1 MFHSWHINTIFG
13 SSWATWNDKYLS
25 ILLIYLPFYWFMW
38 TRFFDTAFE
47 DGHWHLQLQI
57 SPHLPLTIIL
67 GREVTFGGLLSII
80 IAPPTAVTLMIGM
93 LSDASR
99 RGANRQWQWLH
110 RQYTRL
116 PRHPHGAIDVYDRLL
131 LCGGVVSLSV
141 FIYEVGSDDVKCAD
155 FTYVVFTSL
164 YNQNYR
170 DSAAADVKNGFSTK
184 F

>member
-1 MFHSWHINTIFG
+1 
-13 SSWATWNDKYLS
+13 
-25 ILLIYLPFYWFMW
+25 MW

-57 SPHLPLTIIL
+57 SPHLPLTLLL
-67 GREVTFGGLLSII
+67 GREVTFGGLISII

-99 RGANRQWQWLH
+99 RGANRQWSWLH

-131 LCGGVVSLSV
+131 LCGGVVSLPV
-141 FIYEVGSDDVKCAD
+141 FHIWGRFRWCQMCR
-155 FTYVVFTSL
+155 FYVCCVHVIIQPKL
-164 YNQNYR
+164 QR
-170 DSAAADVKNGFSTK
+170 FSRCWPQK
-184 F
+184 RIQHKILG

>member
-1 MFHSWHINTIFG
+1 
-13 SSWATWNDKYLS
+13 
-25 ILLIYLPFYWFMW
+25 MW

-67 GREVTFGGLLSII
+67 RREVMFGGFILVI

-99 RGANRQWQWLH
+99 RGANRQWSWLH
-110 RQYTRL
+110 GQYTRL
-116 PRHPHGAIDVYDRLL
+116 PRHPYGAIDVYDWLL

-141 FIYEVGSDDVKCAD
+141 FIYEVGSMMSNVPIWCMLCSRHYTTK
-155 FTYVVFTSL
+155 TTEIQPLPTSKT
-164 YNQNYR
+164 
-170 DSAAADVKNGFSTK
+170 DSAQNSRSGGMWVSVLLSIYGW
-184 F
+184 